1 MLRPID
7 NYFLQNEEPFKSSLQ
22 FLRQHILKLDI
33 DITERW
39 LYGMPFFYYKG
50 KRFCYL
56 WIHKKYRKPYIG
68 IVDGNRIDHPEL
80 LLEKRARMKILLL
93 DPDKDIPVKKI
104 NALLKM
110 CWYFTGKEAPPDPVS
125 NPVFCC
131 RLQSYYFFTG

>member
-7 NYFLQNEEPFKSSLQ
+7 NYFLQNEEPFKSYLQ
-22 FLRQHILKLDI
+22 FLREHILKLSP

-68 IVDGNRIDHPEL
+68 IVDGNRIDHAEL
-80 LLEKRARMKILLL
+80 VSEKRSRMKILLL
-93 DPDKDIPVKKI
+93 DPDKDIQVKKI
-104 NALLKM
+104 NALLNKVLAL
-110 CWYFTGKEAPPDPVS
+110 Y
-125 NPVFCC
+125 
-131 RLQSYYFFTG
+131 R